1 MAAVITPEL
10 IIEPHPKY
18 DATHILSTLANHYVT
33 NAMTLETASWLTDHD
48 RKVIVDVNRELYAIL
63 KDFAASVPAMKDA
76 IVEKIAHAI
85 DEREELE
92 IRRRA
97 VRIFQNA
104 TTDN

>member
-10 IIEPHPKY
+10 TIEPLPDY
-18 DATHILSTLANHYVT
+18 DATHILSALANRYAA
-33 NAMTLETASWLTDHD
+33 NALTLETASWLTDHD
-48 RKVIVDVNRELYAIL
+48 REVIVDVNRELYGIL
-63 KDFAASVPAMKDA
+63 KEFAASVPAMKEA

-104 TTDN
+104 TKDN